1 MNDKQENK
9 LTMFEAVVNLLDSN
23 TAKIASLTA
32 LTDLL
37 TDFKDR
43 VAEIK
48 EKDLLA
54 NTAKTGNATAKASDR
69 TALTEDAITIAAALF
84 ALGSATDDDRLKELA
99 AYNKSKFK
107 SLRDTQLAIDV
118 TNIKNLADANAAQLT
133 SYGITAPMIAAL
145 DTKLTAF
152 NASMGARETG
162 ADVSTAAFGQLE
174 LKFKE
179 ADTLLKEQMD
189 KIMEV
194 FRNSDPQFYNEYKNS
209 REIADLGVRHREEE
223 TPEEPVNP

>member
-9 LTMFEAVVNLLDSN
+9 LTMYEAVVNLLDSN

-54 NTAKTGNATAKASDR
+54 NTAKTGNAAAKASDR

-84 ALGSATDDDRLKELA
+84 ALGSATGDDRLKELA

-133 SYGITAPMIAAL
+133 GYGITAPMIAAL

-162 ADVSTAAFGQLE
+162 ADISTAAFGQLE

-179 ADTLLKEQMD
+179 ADALLKEQMD